1 MAESLQMLDQALDLG
16 RRELEF
22 LLSGDIDQAE
32 KLARERG
39 NLIHAALA
47 PETAGRDPRVLRER
61 LEALQ
66 DLQGRITS
74 QALRLR
80 EETRAELLR
89 TRQEGKRMDGYR
101 SGVRGRAGVQSR
113 FVSKR
118 G

>member
-1 MAESLQMLDQALDLG
+1 MPESLQMLDRALDLG

-22 LLSGDIDQAE
+22 LLSGDIDEAE

-39 NLIHAALA
+39 ELIHAALA
-47 PETAGRDPRVLRER
+47 PETAGRDPQALRER
-61 LEALQ
+61 LEALR

-74 QALRLR
+74 QAVRLR
-80 EETRAELLR
+80 DETKAELLR
-89 TRQEGKRMDGYR
+89 TKQEGRRMDGYK
-101 SGVRGRAGVQSR
+101 SGVRGGTGVQSR